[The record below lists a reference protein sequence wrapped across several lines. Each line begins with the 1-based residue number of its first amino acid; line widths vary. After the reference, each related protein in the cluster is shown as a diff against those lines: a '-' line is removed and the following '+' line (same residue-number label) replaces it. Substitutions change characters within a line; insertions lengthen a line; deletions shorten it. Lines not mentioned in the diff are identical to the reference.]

1 MIFSSASANCASNFA
16 GTSPS
21 SDSDEDVSESLP
33 SPTSPGRRMYSRFTF
48 SCSRCVSSRRL
59 LCSKRSANFL
69 LMVSTSVSFPT
80 TFPAFEETR
89 FAVSSEPLEEPESS
103 DPESESEPEPE
114 PDSSSLN
121 IAFAAAAGGDIAHP
135 DEGETRHRP
144 RSRAR
149 GSSAP
154 RAELSRGP
162 TADERARSA
171 RARVV
176 RTPGRRRLRR
186 SVEIVYDYKLRKRR
200 RRPVSQSFA
209 WIFRR
214 LPVSRRPVTGS
225 RAGCRFL
232 RLGDDTAAPSTMGLY
247 SKGTRSKGV
256 TKTFQK
262 QGQANTVQRS
272 RHEKRDAFL
281 AKEAFMK
288 EAMAKHLAAA
298 TAAIADAT
306 GDGSAEFARGGVAG
320 RPDAVALSG
329 APSVTPEAAAAAT
342 RPKSKDAK
350 PRAKLRATMATVP
363 GMAMP
368 GSMRWEGKRKA
379 EASSK
384 VDDDADAAKRSKAE
398 ADADKTKIGHL
409 MKPLRGDEIDFAT
422 TVDTNVKLPKYRGS
436 RRW

>member
-1 MIFSSASANCASNFA
+1 MTISY
-16 GTSPS
+16 
-21 SDSDEDVSESLP
+21 ESGGGGQFP
-33 SPTSPGRRMYSRFTF
+33 EKAWRKHFPGACP
-48 SCSRCVSSRRL
+48 CSR
-59 LCSKRSANFL
+59 
-69 LMVSTSVSFPT
+69 
-80 TFPAFEETR
+80 
-89 FAVSSEPLEEPESS
+89 
-103 DPESESEPEPE
+103 
-114 PDSSSLN
+114 
-121 IAFAAAAGGDIAHP
+121 
-135 DEGETRHRP
+135 
-144 RSRAR
+144 RA
-149 GSSAP
+149 
-154 RAELSRGP
+154 
-162 TADERARSA
+162 D
-171 RARVV
+171 V
-176 RTPGRRRLRR
+176 
-186 SVEIVYDYKLRKRR
+186 
-200 RRPVSQSFA
+200 
-209 WIFRR
+209 
-214 LPVSRRPVTGS
+214 VTGS

-422 TVDTNVKLPKYRGS
+422 TVDTNVKLPKYARGKQTVVKKRKKNK
-436 RRW
+436 RRNARLKHCGE

>member
-1 MIFSSASANCASNFA
+1 MDFPGA
-16 GTSPS
+16 
-21 SDSDEDVSESLP
+21 DV
-33 SPTSPGRRMYSRFTF
+33 
-48 SCSRCVSSRRL
+48 
-59 LCSKRSANFL
+59 
-69 LMVSTSVSFPT
+69 
-80 TFPAFEETR
+80 
-89 FAVSSEPLEEPESS
+89 
-103 DPESESEPEPE
+103 
-114 PDSSSLN
+114 
-121 IAFAAAAGGDIAHP
+121 
-135 DEGETRHRP
+135 
-144 RSRAR
+144 
-149 GSSAP
+149 
-154 RAELSRGP
+154 
-162 TADERARSA
+162 
-171 RARVV
+171 
-176 RTPGRRRLRR
+176 
-186 SVEIVYDYKLRKRR
+186 
-200 RRPVSQSFA
+200 
-209 WIFRR
+209 
-214 LPVSRRPVTGS
+214 VTGS

-422 TVDTNVKLPKYRGS
+422 TVDTNVKLPKYARGKQTVVKKRKKNK
-436 RRW
+436 RRNARLKHCGE

>member
-1 MIFSSASANCASNFA
+1 MREWL
-16 GTSPS
+16 GP
-21 SDSDEDVSESLP
+21 
-33 SPTSPGRRMYSRFTF
+33 R
-48 SCSRCVSSRRL
+48 
-59 LCSKRSANFL
+59 
-69 LMVSTSVSFPT
+69 
-80 TFPAFEETR
+80 
-89 FAVSSEPLEEPESS
+89 
-103 DPESESEPEPE
+103 
-114 PDSSSLN
+114 
-121 IAFAAAAGGDIAHP
+121 AAAAFG
-135 DEGETRHRP
+135 
-144 RSRAR
+144 
-149 GSSAP
+149 
-154 RAELSRGP
+154 
-162 TADERARSA
+162 
-171 RARVV
+171 
-176 RTPGRRRLRR
+176 R
-186 SVEIVYDYKLRKRR
+186 SVEIVYDS
-200 RRPVSQSFA
+200 VTFSGGGASFREQRG
-209 WIFRR
+209 FSRR
-214 LPVSRRPVTGS
+214 LPVARGADVVTGS

-232 RLGDDTAAPSTMGLY
+232 RLGEDTAAPSTMGLY

-306 GDGSAEFARGGVAG
+306 GDGSAEAARGGVAG

-363 GMAMP
+363 GMSMP

-379 EASSK
+379 GASSK

-422 TVDTNVKLPKYRGS
+422 TVDTNVKLPKYARGKQTVVKKRKKNK
-436 RRW
+436 RRNARLKHCGE

>member
-1 MIFSSASANCASNFA
+1 MREWF
-16 GTSPS
+16 GP
-21 SDSDEDVSESLP
+21 
-33 SPTSPGRRMYSRFTF
+33 R
-48 SCSRCVSSRRL
+48 
-59 LCSKRSANFL
+59 
-69 LMVSTSVSFPT
+69 
-80 TFPAFEETR
+80 
-89 FAVSSEPLEEPESS
+89 
-103 DPESESEPEPE
+103 
-114 PDSSSLN
+114 
-121 IAFAAAAGGDIAHP
+121 AAAAFG
-135 DEGETRHRP
+135 
-144 RSRAR
+144 
-149 GSSAP
+149 
-154 RAELSRGP
+154 
-162 TADERARSA
+162 
-171 RARVV
+171 
-176 RTPGRRRLRR
+176 R
-186 SVEIVYDYKLRKRR
+186 SVEIVYD
-200 RRPVSQSFA
+200 SAAAAASFREQRG
-209 WIFRR
+209 FSRR
-214 LPVSRRPVTGS
+214 LPVARGALDVVTGS

-232 RLGDDTAAPSTMGLY
+232 RLGEDTAAPSTMGLY

-306 GDGSAEFARGGVAG
+306 GDGSAEAARGGVAG

-379 EASSK
+379 GASSK

-422 TVDTNVKLPKYRGS
+422 TVDTNVKLPKYARGKQTVVKKRKKNK
-436 RRW
+436 RRNARLKHCGE

>member
-1 MIFSSASANCASNFA
+1 MREWF
-16 GTSPS
+16 GP
-21 SDSDEDVSESLP
+21 
-33 SPTSPGRRMYSRFTF
+33 R
-48 SCSRCVSSRRL
+48 
-59 LCSKRSANFL
+59 
-69 LMVSTSVSFPT
+69 
-80 TFPAFEETR
+80 
-89 FAVSSEPLEEPESS
+89 
-103 DPESESEPEPE
+103 
-114 PDSSSLN
+114 
-121 IAFAAAAGGDIAHP
+121 AAAAFG
-135 DEGETRHRP
+135 
-144 RSRAR
+144 
-149 GSSAP
+149 
-154 RAELSRGP
+154 
-162 TADERARSA
+162 
-171 RARVV
+171 
-176 RTPGRRRLRR
+176 R
-186 SVEIVYDYKLRKRR
+186 SVEIVYD
-200 RRPVSQSFA
+200 SAAAAASFREQRG
-209 WIFRR
+209 FSRR
-214 LPVSRRPVTGS
+214 LPVARGALDVVTGS

-232 RLGDDTAAPSTMGLY
+232 RLGEDTAAPSTMGLY

-272 RHEKRDAFL
+272 KHEKRDAFL

-306 GDGSAEFARGGVAG
+306 GDGSAEAARGGVAG

-363 GMAMP
+363 GMSMP

-379 EASSK
+379 GASSK

-422 TVDTNVKLPKYRGS
+422 TVDTNVKLPKYARGKQTVVKKRKKNK
-436 RRW
+436 RRNARLKHCGE

>member
-1 MIFSSASANCASNFA
+1 MREWF
-16 GTSPS
+16 GP
-21 SDSDEDVSESLP
+21 
-33 SPTSPGRRMYSRFTF
+33 R
-48 SCSRCVSSRRL
+48 
-59 LCSKRSANFL
+59 
-69 LMVSTSVSFPT
+69 
-80 TFPAFEETR
+80 
-89 FAVSSEPLEEPESS
+89 
-103 DPESESEPEPE
+103 
-114 PDSSSLN
+114 
-121 IAFAAAAGGDIAHP
+121 AAAAFG
-135 DEGETRHRP
+135 
-144 RSRAR
+144 
-149 GSSAP
+149 
-154 RAELSRGP
+154 
-162 TADERARSA
+162 
-171 RARVV
+171 
-176 RTPGRRRLRR
+176 R
-186 SVEIVYDYKLRKRR
+186 SVEIVYDSVRAAAAA
-200 RRPVSQSFA
+200 SFREQRG
-209 WIFRR
+209 FSRR
-214 LPVSRRPVTGS
+214 LPVARGADVVTGS

-232 RLGDDTAAPSTMGLY
+232 RLGEDTAAPSTMGLY

-306 GDGSAEFARGGVAG
+306 GDGSAEAARGGVAG

-363 GMAMP
+363 GMSMP

-379 EASSK
+379 GASSK

-422 TVDTNVKLPKYRGS
+422 TVDTNVKLPKYARGKQTVVKKRKKNK
-436 RRW
+436 RRNARLKHCGE

>member
-1 MIFSSASANCASNFA
+1 MREWF
-16 GTSPS
+16 GP
-21 SDSDEDVSESLP
+21 
-33 SPTSPGRRMYSRFTF
+33 R
-48 SCSRCVSSRRL
+48 
-59 LCSKRSANFL
+59 
-69 LMVSTSVSFPT
+69 
-80 TFPAFEETR
+80 
-89 FAVSSEPLEEPESS
+89 
-103 DPESESEPEPE
+103 
-114 PDSSSLN
+114 
-121 IAFAAAAGGDIAHP
+121 AAAAFG
-135 DEGETRHRP
+135 
-144 RSRAR
+144 
-149 GSSAP
+149 
-154 RAELSRGP
+154 
-162 TADERARSA
+162 
-171 RARVV
+171 
-176 RTPGRRRLRR
+176 R
-186 SVEIVYDYKLRKRR
+186 SVEIVYD
-200 RRPVSQSFA
+200 SAAAAASFREQRG
-209 WIFRR
+209 FSRR
-214 LPVSRRPVTGS
+214 LPVARGADVVTGS

-232 RLGDDTAAPSTMGLY
+232 RLGEDTAAPSTMGLY

-306 GDGSAEFARGGVAG
+306 GDGSAEAARGGVAG

-363 GMAMP
+363 GMSMP

-379 EASSK
+379 GASSK
-384 VDDDADAAKRSKAE
+384 VDDDADAAKRAKAE

-409 MKPLRGDEIDFAT
+409 MRPLRGDEIDFAT
-422 TVDTNVKLPKYRGS
+422 TVDTNVKLPKYARGKQTVVKKRKKNK
-436 RRW
+436 RRNARLKHCGE

>member
-1 MIFSSASANCASNFA
+1 
-16 GTSPS
+16 
-21 SDSDEDVSESLP
+21 
-33 SPTSPGRRMYSRFTF
+33 
-48 SCSRCVSSRRL
+48 
-59 LCSKRSANFL
+59 
-69 LMVSTSVSFPT
+69 
-80 TFPAFEETR
+80 
-89 FAVSSEPLEEPESS
+89 
-103 DPESESEPEPE
+103 
-114 PDSSSLN
+114 
-121 IAFAAAAGGDIAHP
+121 
-135 DEGETRHRP
+135 
-144 RSRAR
+144 
-149 GSSAP
+149 
-154 RAELSRGP
+154 
-162 TADERARSA
+162 
-171 RARVV
+171 
-176 RTPGRRRLRR
+176 
-186 SVEIVYDYKLRKRR
+186 
-200 RRPVSQSFA
+200 
-209 WIFRR
+209 
-214 LPVSRRPVTGS
+214 
-225 RAGCRFL
+225 
-232 RLGDDTAAPSTMGLY
+232 MGLY

-368 GSMRWEGKRKA
+368 GSMRWEGKRKTGESRLA
-379 EASSK
+379 R
-384 VDDDADAAKRSKAE
+384 VDDDEHAAKREKRGE
-398 ADADKTKIGHL
+398 TDAHEKTKIGHL

-422 TVDTNVKLPKYRGS
+422 TVDTNVKLPKYARGKQTVVKKRKKNK
-436 RRW
+436 RRNARLKHCGE

>member
-1 MIFSSASANCASNFA
+1 MDFRRVRVAAS
-16 GTSPS
+16 
-21 SDSDEDVSESLP
+21 
-33 SPTSPGRRMYSRFTF
+33 GRRH
-48 SCSRCVSSRRL
+48 RL
-59 LCSKRSANFL
+59 
-69 LMVSTSVSFPT
+69 
-80 TFPAFEETR
+80 
-89 FAVSSEPLEEPESS
+89 
-103 DPESESEPEPE
+103 
-114 PDSSSLN
+114 
-121 IAFAAAAGGDIAHP
+121 
-135 DEGETRHRP
+135 
-144 RSRAR
+144 AR
-149 GSSAP
+149 GG
-154 RAELSRGP
+154 L
-162 TADERARSA
+162 
-171 RARVV
+171 
-176 RTPGRRRLRR
+176 
-186 SVEIVYDYKLRKRR
+186 
-200 RRPVSQSFA
+200 F
-209 WIFRR
+209 F
-214 LPVSRRPVTGS
+214 
-225 RAGCRFL
+225 
-232 RLGDDTAAPSTMGLY
+232 RLGEDDAAPSTMGLY

-306 GDGSAEFARGGVAG
+306 GDGSAEAARGGVAG

-363 GMAMP
+363 GMSMP

-379 EASSK
+379 GASSK

-422 TVDTNVKLPKYRGS
+422 TVDTNVKLPKYARGKQTVVKKRKKNK
-436 RRW
+436 RRNARLKHCGE

>member
-1 MIFSSASANCASNFA
+1 MREWF
-16 GTSPS
+16 GP
-21 SDSDEDVSESLP
+21 
-33 SPTSPGRRMYSRFTF
+33 R
-48 SCSRCVSSRRL
+48 
-59 LCSKRSANFL
+59 
-69 LMVSTSVSFPT
+69 
-80 TFPAFEETR
+80 
-89 FAVSSEPLEEPESS
+89 
-103 DPESESEPEPE
+103 
-114 PDSSSLN
+114 
-121 IAFAAAAGGDIAHP
+121 AAAAFG
-135 DEGETRHRP
+135 
-144 RSRAR
+144 
-149 GSSAP
+149 
-154 RAELSRGP
+154 
-162 TADERARSA
+162 
-171 RARVV
+171 
-176 RTPGRRRLRR
+176 R
-186 SVEIVYDYKLRKRR
+186 SVEIVYD
-200 RRPVSQSFA
+200 SAAAAASFREQRG
-209 WIFRR
+209 FSRR
-214 LPVSRRPVTGS
+214 LPVARGADVVIGS

-232 RLGDDTAAPSTMGLY
+232 RLGEDTAAPSTMGLY

-306 GDGSAEFARGGVAG
+306 GDGSAEAARGGVAG

-363 GMAMP
+363 GMSMP

-379 EASSK
+379 GASSK

-422 TVDTNVKLPKYRGS
+422 TVDTNVKLPKYARGKQTVVKKRKKNK
-436 RRW
+436 RRNARLKHCGE

>member
-1 MIFSSASANCASNFA
+1 MREWF
-16 GTSPS
+16 GP
-21 SDSDEDVSESLP
+21 
-33 SPTSPGRRMYSRFTF
+33 R
-48 SCSRCVSSRRL
+48 
-59 LCSKRSANFL
+59 
-69 LMVSTSVSFPT
+69 
-80 TFPAFEETR
+80 
-89 FAVSSEPLEEPESS
+89 
-103 DPESESEPEPE
+103 
-114 PDSSSLN
+114 
-121 IAFAAAAGGDIAHP
+121 AAAAFG
-135 DEGETRHRP
+135 
-144 RSRAR
+144 
-149 GSSAP
+149 
-154 RAELSRGP
+154 
-162 TADERARSA
+162 
-171 RARVV
+171 
-176 RTPGRRRLRR
+176 R
-186 SVEIVYDYKLRKRR
+186 SVEIVYDSVTKAAAAA
-200 RRPVSQSFA
+200 SFREQRG
-209 WIFRR
+209 FSRR
-214 LPVSRRPVTGS
+214 LPVARGADVVIGS

-232 RLGDDTAAPSTMGLY
+232 RLGEDTAAPSTMGLY

-306 GDGSAEFARGGVAG
+306 GDGSAEAARGGVAG

-363 GMAMP
+363 GMSMP

-379 EASSK
+379 GASSK

-422 TVDTNVKLPKYRGS
+422 TVDTNVKLPKYARGKQTVVKKRKKNK
-436 RRW
+436 RRNARLKHCGE